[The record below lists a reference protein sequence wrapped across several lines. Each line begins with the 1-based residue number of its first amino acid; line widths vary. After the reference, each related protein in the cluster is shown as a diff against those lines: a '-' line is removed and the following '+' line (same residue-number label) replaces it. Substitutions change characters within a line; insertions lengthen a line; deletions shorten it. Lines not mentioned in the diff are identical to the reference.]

1 MKNKKIADLSI
12 VALIILVIIIT
23 FIKMNFRNSGW
34 VEFLS
39 FVIEAALVGSIAD
52 WFAITALFEE
62 PFLVGKIPIV
72 ASHTAIIS
80 KNRESIVKSVANM
93 VQNELLS
100 EKMLTSKI
108 EEINITDRLIVLVE
122 KNISTRSELY
132 EKLVNY
138 SIEKIDGVDSLE
150 VAEFLEKHIK
160 QKIETMDLS
169 VYLEKAISYGLQS
182 DEFKEAF
189 NITIDIVIEY
199 VNRASTKKILQK
211 IANDFL
217 KKEANSLVMEKIIGI
232 LKSVKAI
239 STSDITISILKQSN
253 KLLLNLKNEDDLLR
267 LELIKQIR
275 QISEKVNLDNKAKR
289 RVEKWKME
297 IIQEISLKEYLN
309 EIIKDILKIISDKEF
324 YLPNNPIV
332 DYNKFETN
340 ISVKQD
346 IVSIVNVIKTHLV
359 NSWNELKTDDAHKKN
374 IDGLIK
380 ESVFKFIGSKYQN
393 VGYIV
398 KQVLNKMNDESLN
411 DFINQKAGNNLH
423 AIRINGCV
431 VGALFGGFVFIV
443 THLIYNLILPNIFN
457 VKF

>member
-1 MKNKKIADLSI
+1 MRNKKIADLSI
-12 VALIILVIIIT
+12 VGLIILVIIIT
-23 FIKMNFRNSGW
+23 FIKMNFRNNGW

-80 KNRESIVKSVANM
+80 KNREIIVNSVANM

-100 EKMLTSKI
+100 EKVLRSKI
-108 EEINITDRLIVLVE
+108 EEINIADSLIDFVE

-132 EKLVNY
+132 EKLVDY
-138 SIEKIDGVDSLE
+138 VIEKIGNVDSLE
-150 VAEFLEKHIK
+150 FAKFLEKYIK
-160 QKIETMDLS
+160 QKIETIDIS
-169 VYLEKAISYGLQS
+169 VYLDKAISYGIQS
-182 DEFKEAF
+182 EEFKEAF
-189 NITIDIVIEY
+189 NIIIDIVIEY
-199 VNRASTKKILQK
+199 VNRDGTKKILQK
-211 IANDFL
+211 FANDFL

-232 LKSVKAI
+232 LKSVNAI
-239 STSDITISILKQSN
+239 STSDVTISILKQSN
-253 KLLLNLKNEDDLLR
+253 KLLLNLKNEEDIVR
-267 LELIKQIR
+267 LEIIKQIK
-275 QISEKVNLDNKAKR
+275 QIFEKVNLNNKAKGDI
-289 RVEKWKME
+289 EKLKIE
-297 IIQEISLKEYLN
+297 IIQEISIQNYLN
-309 EIIKDILKIISDKEF
+309 EIIKDVLKIITDKEL
-324 YLPNNPIV
+324 YLSNNPIEKC
-332 DYNKFETN
+332 NEFETN
-340 ISVKQD
+340 ILGKQD
-346 IVSIVNVIKTHLV
+346 IVSIVNVIKIQLE

-431 VGALFGGFVFIV
+431 VGALFGGFVFVV